1 VRKLDYK
8 DFYDLMVRIGYDADE
23 QEFIGIEALLEWML
37 KLGFLNEDAINLK
50 NTKDID
56 KNPSSKEQQ
65 PLF

>member
-1 VRKLDYK
+1 MRKLDYK